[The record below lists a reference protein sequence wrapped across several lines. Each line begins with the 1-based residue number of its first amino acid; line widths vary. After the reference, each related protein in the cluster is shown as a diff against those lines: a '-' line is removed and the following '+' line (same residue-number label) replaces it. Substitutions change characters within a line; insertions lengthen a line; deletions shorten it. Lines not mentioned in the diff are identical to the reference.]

1 MTALNAEVAS
11 PGHGLDADV
20 QITASVPLEGK
31 VATMTLAGRISDTTL
46 PRHGSTL
53 GLGVRFNG
61 TGEMHE
67 VDVHGLARALTS
79 PPLAHELQGTA
90 HLRTDIVL
98 VPTGEDYDL
107 LFSAMRLSID
117 PLVVTGQLTLSR
129 LLTDASTISA
139 TISASPLRIEDIVTR
154 LPVEWVGA
162 GVAALM
168 AKAEIAGTLEVRTMT
183 VSRSLNGPPDFRI
196 AGGVRLTQGRALV
209 GSNRIPVRNVSANLE
224 VEGDQARVTN
234 VQGDYGPLHLT
245 AGRVMVNHWPT
256 AAQWDAQATGEGQ
269 AVELLTFAHQA
280 GQGHVATLLDSLQDL
295 TGHLRA
301 TAHAGGSFA
310 TASEVTLYEGE
321 ATITDLGFT
330 ASCGFRLR

>member
-1 MTALNAEVAS
+1 MHNVSLRDGIVTLVDERHHEIPQSFTVTALNAEVAS

-139 TISASPLRIEDIVTR
+139 TISASPLRIEDIVDSPAR
-154 LPVEWVGA
+154 GVGWCR
-162 GVAALM
+162 G
-168 AKAEIAGTLEVRTMT
+168 
-183 VSRSLNGPPDFRI
+183 SRSD
-196 AGGVRLTQGRALV
+196 
-209 GSNRIPVRNVSANLE
+209 
-224 VEGDQARVTN
+224 
-234 VQGDYGPLHLT
+234 
-245 AGRVMVNHWPT
+245 
-256 AAQWDAQATGEGQ
+256 GEG
-269 AVELLTFAHQA
+269 
-280 GQGHVATLLDSLQDL
+280 
-295 TGHLRA
+295 
-301 TAHAGGSFA
+301 
-310 TASEVTLYEGE
+310 
-321 ATITDLGFT
+321 
-330 ASCGFRLR
+330 